1 MKLSNLFWGSLFISF
16 GILWTNYYF
25 DIIHINFEGIES
37 YWSVLF
43 ILIGLIILKLSKV
56 INVFTTILASLF
68 ITMMLIGF
76 LQSNDDLDININWNT
91 GCISGIIDECDEID
105 D

>member
-16 GILWTNYYF
+16 GILWINYYF
-25 DIIHINFEGIES
+25 DIISINFEGIES

-56 INVFTTILASLF
+56 INVVSTIIASLF
-68 ITMMLIGF
+68 ISLMLIGL

-91 GCISGIIDECDEID
+91 GCVSEIIDECDEID
-105 D
+105 E